1 MRCVMCN
8 RAIFAKCHF
17 VAGHPIGPV
26 CYKKRFPQAPKMR
39 KEHAHRDE
47 KTLDLF
53 QQVGVYEE
61 FTQISPKG

>member
-1 MRCVMCN
+1 MCN
-8 RAIFAKCHF
+8 RAIFAKCYF

-26 CYKKRFPQAPKMR
+26 CYKKRFLKARKMR
-39 KEHAHRDE
+39 KEQAKRDE

-61 FTQISPKG
+61 FTQISPRG

>member
-1 MRCVMCN
+1 MCN

-26 CYKKRFPQAPKMR
+26 CFKKRFPQAPKMR
-39 KEHAHRDE
+39 KEQAKRDE

-53 QQVGVYEE
+53 ERN
-61 FTQISPKG
+61 